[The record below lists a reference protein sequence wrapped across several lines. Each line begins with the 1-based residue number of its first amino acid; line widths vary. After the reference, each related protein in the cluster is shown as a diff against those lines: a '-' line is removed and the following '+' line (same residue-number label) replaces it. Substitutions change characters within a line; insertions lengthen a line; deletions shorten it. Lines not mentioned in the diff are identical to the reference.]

1 MPAQSAITLVTLAN
15 LASADF
21 AIDIINKEIELRPN
35 AAVEPL
41 NSGSDT
47 AVIRQQGQIV
57 NAQIA
62 PIVID
67 VNGVSTIVGYG
78 FKAPTLADLP
88 PPDVDITNIAGD
100 IVARGWGAPV
110 APHINTLIDGAPT
123 PVYGLPYAVGDMT
136 AVQTNQGQTVA
147 FVANP

>member
-1 MPAQSAITLVTLAN
+1 MPAQSAISLVTLAN

-21 AIDIINKEIELRPN
+21 AIDVLNKEIELRPN

-57 NAQIA
+57 NAHIA
-62 PIVID
+62 PIVVDIG
-67 VNGVSTIVGYG
+67 GVSTLVGYG

-88 PPDVDITNIAGD
+88 APDVDITNLAGAV
-100 IVARGWGAPV
+100 VARGWSTPV
-110 APHINTLIDGAPT
+110 APHITTLIDGAPI
-123 PVYGLPYAVGDMT
+123 PLYGLPYAMGPMT

-147 FVANP
+147 FAANP